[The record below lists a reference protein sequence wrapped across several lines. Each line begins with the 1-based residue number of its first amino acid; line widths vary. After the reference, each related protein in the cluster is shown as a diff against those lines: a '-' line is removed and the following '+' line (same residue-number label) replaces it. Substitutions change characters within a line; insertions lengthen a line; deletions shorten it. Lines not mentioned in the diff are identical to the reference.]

1 MDNYR
6 NSMSRE
12 NLIMLIMA
20 GAILVFNLVGF
31 IVSYF
36 VWKDLSKESDYIRE
50 NGRKLLNFH
59 ISFVIYEIIAGL
71 SIIALIGVILTPIV
85 SIAYIV
91 LAILGM
97 IKYGQYQDY
106 DYAFVINFLKWLVKD
121 EDKKFIFFLF
131 FIKDLIKLSLL
142 KKFGIRSI

>member
-59 ISFVIYEIIAGL
+59 ISFV
-71 SIIALIGVILTPIV
+71 LIGALLTPIV
-85 SIAYIV
+85 SIAYFV
-91 LAILGM
+91 LAVLGM
-97 IKYGQYQDY
+97 IKYGQYKDY
-106 DYAFVINFLKWLVKD
+106 DYAFVINF
-121 EDKKFIFFLF
+121 
-131 FIKDLIKLSLL
+131 IK
-142 KKFGIRSI
+142 

>member
-20 GAILVFNLVGF
+20 GSILVFNLVGF

-71 SIIALIGVILTPIV
+71 SIIVLIGALLTPIV
-85 SIAYIV
+85 SIAYFV
-91 LAILGM
+91 LAVLGM
-97 IKYGQYQDY
+97 IKYGQYKDY
-106 DYAFVINFLKWLVKD
+106 DYAFVINFIKYLIKD
-121 EDKKFIFFLF
+121 EEKTSSFFVFDKKT
-131 FIKDLIKLSLL
+131 
-142 KKFGIRSI
+142 

>member
-36 VWKDLSKESDYIRE
+36 VWKDLSKEWS
-50 NGRKLLNFH
+50 NHL
-59 ISFVIYEIIAGL
+59 ISLGSLTDNLIA
-71 SIIALIGVILTPIV
+71 
-85 SIAYIV
+85 
-91 LAILGM
+91 
-97 IKYGQYQDY
+97 
-106 DYAFVINFLKWLVKD
+106 FLKEKINLTR
-121 EDKKFIFFLF
+121 EI
-131 FIKDLIKLSLL
+131 SH
-142 KKFGIRSI
+142 

>member
-1 MDNYR
+1 MNNYR

-20 GAILVFNLVGF
+20 GSILVFNLVGF

-36 VWKDLSKESDYIRE
+36 VCKDLSKESDYIRE

-71 SIIALIGVILTPIV
+71 SIFVLIGAILTPIV
-85 SIAYIV
+85 SIAYFV
-91 LAILGM
+91 LAVLGM
-97 IKYGQYQDY
+97 IKSVQYKDY
-106 DYAFVINFLKWLVKD
+106 DYAFVINF
-121 EDKKFIFFLF
+121 
-131 FIKDLIKLSLL
+131 IK
-142 KKFGIRSI
+142 

>member
-36 VWKDLSKESDYIRE
+36 VWKDLSKESDYK
-50 NGRKLLNFH
+50 RK
-59 ISFVIYEIIAGL
+59 
-71 SIIALIGVILTPIV
+71 
-85 SIAYIV
+85 
-91 LAILGM
+91 
-97 IKYGQYQDY
+97 
-106 DYAFVINFLKWLVKD
+106 W
-121 EDKKFIFFLF
+121 KKV
-131 FIKDLIKLSLL
+131 IKLSYI
-142 KKFGIRSI
+142 FCNI

>member
-36 VWKDLSKESDYIRE
+36 VWKDLSKD
-50 NGRKLLNFH
+50 GRKQLNFH

-71 SIIALIGVILTPIV
+71 SIIVLIGALLTPIV
-85 SIAYIV
+85 SIAYFV
-91 LAILGM
+91 LAVLGM
-97 IKYGQYQDY
+97 IKYGQYKDY
-106 DYAFVINFLKWLVKD
+106 DYAFVINF
-121 EDKKFIFFLF
+121 
-131 FIKDLIKLSLL
+131 IK
-142 KKFGIRSI
+142 

>member
-6 NSMSRE
+6 NYMSKE
-12 NLIMLIMA
+12 HLIMLIMA
-20 GAILVFNLVGF
+20 GAIIVFNLIGF

-59 ISFVIYEIIAGL
+59 ISFVIYEIIASL
-71 SIIALIGVILTPIV
+71 SIVVLIGVILTPLI

-97 IKYGQYQDY
+97 INYGQYKNY
-106 DYAFVINFLKWLVKD
+106 DYKFTINF
-121 EDKKFIFFLF
+121 
-131 FIKDLIKLSLL
+131 IK
-142 KKFGIRSI
+142 

>member
-12 NLIMLIMA
+12 NLIILIMA
-20 GAILVFNLVGF
+20 AAILVFNLVGF

-59 ISFVIYEIIAGL
+59 ISFVIYEIIAGA
-71 SIIALIGVILTPIV
+71 SIIALIGFILMPIV
-85 SIAYIV
+85 SISYIV

-97 IKYGQYQDY
+97 IKYGQYKDY
-106 DYAFVINFLKWLVKD
+106 VYAFVINF
-121 EDKKFIFFLF
+121 
-131 FIKDLIKLSLL
+131 IK
-142 KKFGIRSI
+142 